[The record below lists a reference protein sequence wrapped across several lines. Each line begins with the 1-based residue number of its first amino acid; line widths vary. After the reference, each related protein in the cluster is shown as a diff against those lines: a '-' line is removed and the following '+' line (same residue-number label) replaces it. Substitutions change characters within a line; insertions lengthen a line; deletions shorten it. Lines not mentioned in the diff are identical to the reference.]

1 MRDSGANS
9 GARKTETASRTSPS
23 SPSHGSELFKR
34 TPFQTST
41 RGKSSRHAGQRPVN
55 AAHRRRHSAQQRVV
69 VVALP
74 QHGNMINL
82 TEVESSRHTQQ
93 ESSSTRVDRRSIR
106 GWSPSCIGIAERGR
120 PSDRPRA
127 LACPIW
133 HSLHL
138 ALSPRPLA
146 RSVPRHSPA
155 LVFSFTRS
163 LAHASSREEELRH
176 SPRSPVVAHTIGS
189 PRRCA
194 RSLRKGLL

>member
-1 MRDSGANS
+1 MPSIELAMRDSGANS

-74 QHGNMINL
+74 QHGKMISL
-82 TEVESSRHTQQ
+82 TAVESSRHTQQ
-93 ESSSTRVDRRSIR
+93 ESSSTRLRRSIR
-106 GWSPSCIGIAERGR
+106 GWSPSCIGIAAVDA
-120 PSDRPRA
+120 SRA
-127 LACPIW
+127 RLPY
-133 HSLHL
+133 L
-138 ALSPRPLA
+138 
-146 RSVPRHSPA
+146 
-155 LVFSFTRS
+155 SFTLVS
-163 LAHASSREEELRH
+163 FTPTHAPASSVRQV
-176 SPRSPVVAHTIGS
+176 PCYPPAAHTIES